1 MTPVSAIP
9 GGTGVASGDPGDAL
23 IDVLTHVSSAR
34 LGSLAIDPG
43 FAAIVKSDMV
53 GEVLR
58 QVLAIGG
65 DVTAAVAAGRLVG
78 YVTIAPFEP
87 IQWAGRTYHRRWEC
101 LPGGRELGSIEV
113 SRAWRGRRLGERL
126 VLATVADGSLDRTIV
141 VSEELSWHW
150 DDEELGL
157 TKREYRAMLQRL
169 LAKAGFREYKT
180 DEPNIRSD
188 PYNMLM
194 ARIGPLVPEDERA
207 RFMSLLFTGEGGA

>member
-1 MTPVSAIP
+1 MTPAPAIP
-9 GGTGVASGDPGDAL
+9 GDIDVTSGDIDDAP
-23 IDVLTHVSSAR
+23 IDVLTHVTSTR

-43 FAAIVKSDMV
+43 FAAIVKSETV

-65 DVTAAVAAGRLVG
+65 DVTVAVAAGRLVG

-87 IQWAGRTYHRRWEC
+87 IRWAGRIYHRRWER

-113 SRAWRGRRLGERL
+113 SRPWRGRGLGERL

-169 LAKAGFREYKT
+169 LAKAGFQEFKT

-194 ARIGPLVPEDERA
+194 ARIGPLVLEDERD
-207 RFMSLLFTGEGGA
+207 RFMSLLFTGEDGA